1 MTTVEPSVEFDWDS
15 IDPEVEPIE
24 PDLPRA
30 ALDYLIH
37 RVLID
42 VVLSPKGCIRSSHA
56 ASVNL
61 LAWLLVVSP
70 RAVLTAAGCRSYR
83 SIASAMRISPNTLWS
98 SMKRIRR
105 RISRARGAGRE

>member
-1 MTTVEPSVEFDWDS
+1 MTDYTPSVEFDWDS

-42 VVLSPKGCIRSSHA
+42 IVLAPKGRIRSSHA
-56 ASVNL
+56 ASVHL

-70 RAVLTAAGCRSYR
+70 RSVLSAVGCRSYSR
-83 SIASAMRISPNTLWS
+83 LATAMRISPRVVKKAMHRL
-98 SMKRIRR
+98 RR
-105 RISRARGAGRE
+105 RIAQARGKAQE